1 MPFTAIFLS
10 FCSLC
15 TGQSGLKELSTMS
28 MKSSPGRTTRVR
40 LFPVWRGSWRCQPL
54 LWGWTLGSKKSMNWS
69 IYQVVFWGAVFVSL
83 WKWSKFITEKSLSY
97 VSLKQNKNNKKQNKT
112 TSLLGNFTNFPML
125 QVANPNLEVAGRPLK
140 EWGGRGG
147 WGGLTGTS
155 FISPPLVKWL
165 IQNVIVH
172 FYMNKD
178 CYCLDD
184 TT

>member
-54 LWGWTLGSKKSMNWS
+54 LWGWTLGSKNPWIDPFIRSSSGGLYSYHFGNDPN
-69 IYQVVFWGAVFVSL
+69 YH
-83 WKWSKFITEKSLSY
+83 WKITFLRFTKT
-97 VSLKQNKNNKKQNKT
+97 KQKKQNKT

-140 EWGGRGG
+140 EWGGGVGG